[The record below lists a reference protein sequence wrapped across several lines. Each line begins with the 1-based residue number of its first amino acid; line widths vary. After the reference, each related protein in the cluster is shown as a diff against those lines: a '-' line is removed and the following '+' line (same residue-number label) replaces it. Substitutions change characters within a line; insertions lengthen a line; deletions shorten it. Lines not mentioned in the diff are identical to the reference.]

1 MIKKL
6 IKLIAAAAI
15 LSYAGFFGEKYRL
28 TLPPVSDFID
38 CAGEISS
45 SLSKLGKKINFGEK

>member
-6 IKLIAAAAI
+6 IKIIAAAAI

-38 CAGEISS
+38 CADEISA